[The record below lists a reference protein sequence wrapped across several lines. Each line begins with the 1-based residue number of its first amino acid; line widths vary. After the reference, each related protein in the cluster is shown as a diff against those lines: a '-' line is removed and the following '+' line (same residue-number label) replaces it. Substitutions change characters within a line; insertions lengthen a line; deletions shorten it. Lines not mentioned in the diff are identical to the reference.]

1 MWGKMMAGHPSNK
14 LTALAVKKQTTPGRY
29 SDGNGL
35 YLVVDPSGAKRW
47 LQRLSIQ
54 GKRCDLGLGSTRLV
68 SLDDAREQA
77 LINRRVARAG
87 GDPIAERNHEM
98 GMQFLF
104 AGTKKND
111 PTKLHT
117 VIKFES
123 AEAMQAFSADKEL
136 IETRRQAGA
145 VIESGVMTPISDD
158 FFTNNP
164 DAFMQH

>member
-1 MWGKMMAGHPSNK
+1 MWGKMMARHPSNK

-29 SDGNGL
+29 CDGNGL

-87 GDPIAERNHEM
+87 LLSVIMKWALTYPLKTPHLKFIRLTY
-98 GMQFLF
+98 LF
-104 AGTKKND
+104 GATKSMPNNGSLPWK
-111 PTKLHT
+111 T
-117 VIKFES
+117 
-123 AEAMQAFSADKEL
+123 M
-136 IETRRQAGA
+136 
-145 VIESGVMTPISDD
+145 
-158 FFTNNP
+158 FFQRLAQNLLAPFNQRTYWR
-164 DAFMQH
+164 F

>member
-1 MWGKMMAGHPSNK
+1 MWGKLMARHPSNK

-98 GMQFLF
+98 GL
-104 AGTKKND
+104 
-111 PTKLHT
+111 
-117 VIKFES
+117 S
-123 AEAMQAFSADKEL
+123 AL
-136 IETRRQAGA
+136 
-145 VIESGVMTPISDD
+145 
-158 FFTNNP
+158 
-164 DAFMQH
+164 